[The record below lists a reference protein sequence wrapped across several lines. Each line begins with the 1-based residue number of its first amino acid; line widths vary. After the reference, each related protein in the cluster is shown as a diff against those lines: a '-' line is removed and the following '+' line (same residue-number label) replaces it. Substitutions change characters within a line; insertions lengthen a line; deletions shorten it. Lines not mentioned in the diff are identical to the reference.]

1 MTMEPLAPSRGGGS
15 QHMKGLPYDPA
26 EDGFVF
32 SKAEVEICKPPS
44 DPPERR
50 PPHRTRPLYAA
61 PRIKSRPQHR
71 GSDLFSGLCSRRRQQ
86 FHLRR
91 RQLAM
96 RSNWKIA
103 DG

>member
-1 MTMEPLAPSRGGGS
+1 MTVEPLAPSRGGGS

-50 PPHRTRPLYAA
+50 PPHRTPPLYAG
-61 PRIKSRPQHR
+61 RRSKMRYQLCER
-71 GSDLFSGLCSRRRQQ
+71 DLFTWFYSRRRQQ
-86 FHLRR
+86 FHLRS
-91 RQLAM
+91 RQLAI

-103 DG
+103 